1 MLLWVLCLKLWWLAL
16 PLSTLQHPSKPQG
29 QTAEQ
34 ELEPRDAA
42 ITSNMANANLAMT
55 LDPKLM
61 ASGSVVLTAAG
72 QVPQDG
78 SVPLLYRL
86 NPLLIMYNYTGI
98 LVNQSSNNPFSY
110 RGRDPYPAG
119 PYPPSGRAPYPP
131 DPYPPGPDPYPPG
144 PDPYPPG
151 PDPFSPSDP
160 NVWSFDFAYPPWGT
174 GRKLIVRFLPIEQ
187 SPRWKSTNASAGN
200 QGGAEPED
208 VRLPARHYNPRV
220 PSRNSQRQHGRRRV
234 YQCQHRGSKRLPGH
248 LHCGWESKGRGLD
261 ARRPA
266 SSFAS
271 TFLQED
277 SHVQHPTPPGTT
289 SPASPAP
296 GTPVAA
302 STKPTRDV
310 LSSSEDRLFWTGE
323 HGVA

>member
-174 GRKLIVRFLPIEQ
+174 GRKLIEIKGELNLKTSDCLLDTTILGFPLETLKGNMDDGVYINVNIAVAKGYLDIYIVDGNPKDEVWMLADLHLPLRQHFYKKIHMFNIPHHPGP
-187 SPRWKSTNASAGN
+187 PRPHRPLREHPWPLPPN
-200 QGGAEPED
+200 
-208 VRLPARHYNPRV
+208 LPA
-220 PSRNSQRQHGRRRV
+220 
-234 YQCQHRGSKRLPGH
+234 
-248 LHCGWESKGRGLD
+248 
-261 ARRPA
+261 
-266 SSFAS
+266 
-271 TFLQED
+271 
-277 SHVQHPTPPGTT
+277 T
-289 SPASPAP
+289 S
-296 GTPVAA
+296 
-302 STKPTRDV
+302 
-310 LSSSEDRLFWTGE
+310 
-323 HGVA
+323 